1 MGAILVHL
9 GNANRRPLDDRAD
22 VHVVSTTNDATVAV
36 ARDVPGTAPIRLE
49 SLIERQMYLVKV
61 FPKRHRPVAQFVM
74 AGSDDQPT
82 VARLFAPLHPEHVRA
97 ATFPE
102 YTAVHDDLRRVL
114 ERSALDGIVGAG
126 QALYAALTNTQ
137 KAGLFNLFA
146 KMSGVRFDD
155 GRSVWDCVDGL
166 FDVRGDRIYADVQAD
181 LLDVVRGAAEAGR
194 FRDVPS
200 KLHDPP
206 PGFGHAGS
214 FKTGE
219 RHGNLQLTFFS
230 SLAQPMTLKV
240 DADIDD
246 AAGLGHTFQ
255 VLRNFVTQGATHPYD
270 IHQILVFRQ
279 DAALPYDLA

>member
-9 GNANRRPLDDRAD
+9 GNAARKPLEDRAD
-22 VHVVSTTNDATVAV
+22 VHVVSTMNDATVAV
-36 ARDVPGTAPIRLE
+36 ARNVPGSSPVRFDG
-49 SLIERQMYLVKV
+49 LIERQMYLVKV
-61 FPKRHRPVAQFVM
+61 FPVRHRPVAQFVM
-74 AGSDDQPT
+74 AGSDAQPT
-82 VARLFAPLHPEHVRA
+82 LARLFAPLHPEHVRA

-102 YTAVHDDLRRVL
+102 YATIHDDLRRVL
-114 ERSALDGIVGAG
+114 ERSALDGVPGSG
-126 QALYAALTNTQ
+126 QAIYAALTNTQ
-137 KAGLFNLFA
+137 RAGLFNLFA

-155 GRSVWDCVDGL
+155 GRTVWECVDSL
-166 FDVRGDRIYADVQAD
+166 FGVRGDRIFVDVQSD
-181 LLDVVRGAAEAGR
+181 LLDAVRDAAAAGR

-200 KLHDPP
+200 KLHEPP
-206 PGFGHAGS
+206 SGFEHAGS

-230 SLAQPMTLKV
+230 SRVPPVVFKV

-255 VLRNFVTQGATHPYD
+255 VLRNFITQGATHPYD

-279 DAALPYDLA
+279 DALLPYDLA

>member
-9 GNANRRPLDDRAD
+9 GNANRKPLDDRAD

-36 ARDVPGTAPIRLE
+36 ARNVPGTSPVRFDG
-49 SLIERQMYLVKV
+49 LIERQMYLVKV
-61 FPKRHRPVAQFVM
+61 FPVRHRPVAQFVM
-74 AGSDDQPT
+74 AGSDAQPT
-82 VARLFAPLHPEHVRA
+82 LARLFAPLHPEHVRA

-102 YTAVHDDLRRVL
+102 YATVHEDLRRVL
-114 ERSALDGIVGAG
+114 EQSAIDGIAG
-126 QALYAALTNTQ
+126 SGQTIYAALTNTQ

-146 KMSGVRFDD
+146 KMSGVRLDD
-155 GRSVWDCVDGL
+155 GRTVWQCVDSVYG
-166 FDVRGDRIYADVQAD
+166 VRGDRIFVDVQCD
-181 LLDVVRGAAEAGR
+181 LLDAVRAAAAAGR

-200 KLHDPP
+200 KLHEPP
-206 PGFGHAGS
+206 PGFDHAGS

-219 RHGNLQLTFFS
+219 RQGNLQLTFFAS
-230 SLAQPMTLKV
+230 RVQPVVFKV

-255 VLRNFVTQGATHPYD
+255 VLRNFITQGATHPYD

-279 DAALPYDLA
+279 DALLPYDLA